1 MTERTT
7 DAPLNISQDIRQ
19 MAENNIM
26 QEKQAVEKCMEGEGV
41 LQSMETSLEA
51 AQGSAREELRRAAG

>member
-26 QEKQAVEKCMEGEGV
+26 QEKQAVEKCMEGEW
-41 LQSMETSLEA
+41 
-51 AQGSAREELRRAAG
+51 RASVHGDVA